1 MEFTKESPI
10 LNTICDPYGR
20 RLNNIRLS
28 ITQRCALN
36 CFFCHRE
43 GEFSPSQEMS
53 VEEIVRIARIACEQ
67 GMRKVKI
74 TGGEPL
80 LRSDVVQIVA
90 KIVPYAREVSMTTN
104 GIHLAEYAED
114 LHNAGLKR
122 VNISL
127 HSITPQ
133 IYQKISGCNS
143 LSNVKDGIEAAI
155 KHHLE
160 PVKINM
166 VVLNGLNVVEIHKMI
181 EFSRECGFILQLIEF
196 QPIQEVSKQYWNQY
210 YYDLSEVEKWLAENA
225 IKIHKRSMHSRKQY
239 HLEQNGKLA
248 IVEVVKP
255 IHNSVF
261 CQNCTRIRVTSD
273 GKLKPCLLKN
283 DNLVDLLPI
292 IRAGEDDEALRE
304 AFKLAISL
312 RAPYWKE

>member
-1 MEFTKESPI
+1 MEFTKESS
-10 LNTICDPYGR
+10 LSNTIYDQYGR
-20 RLNNIRLS
+20 RLSNIRLS

-43 GEFSPSQEMS
+43 GEISPSQEMS
-53 VEEIVRIARIACEQ
+53 VEEIVRIARIACEY
-67 GMRKVKI
+67 GMRKVKL

-80 LRSDVVQIVA
+80 LRSDVAQIVA
-90 KIVPYAREVSMTTN
+90 KIVPYASEVSMTTN
-104 GIHLAEYAED
+104 GIHLAEYAEA
-114 LHNAGLKR
+114 LYRAGLKR

-133 IYQKISGCNS
+133 IYQKISRCNS
-143 LSNVKDGIEAAI
+143 LSNVKAGIEAAI

-166 VVLNGLNVVEIHKMI
+166 VVLNGLNVDEIPNMI
-181 EFSRECGFILQLIEF
+181 EFSRKCGFILQLIEF
-196 QPIQEVSKQYWNQY
+196 QPIQEDSKPYWNQY
-210 YYDLSEVEKWLAENA
+210 HYDLSEVEKWLEEKA
-225 IKIHKRSMHSRKQY
+225 IKIHKRSMHNRKQY
-239 HLEQNGKLA
+239 HLEQNGRLA

-261 CQNCTRIRVTSD
+261 CQNCTRLRVTSD
-273 GKLKPCLLKN
+273 GKLKPCLFRN
-283 DNLVDLLPI
+283 DNLVDLLHL
-292 IRAGEDDEALRE
+292 IRAGESDETLRE

-312 RAPYWKE
+312 RAPYWTG